1 MRPIKTIIKILL
13 PTLFC
18 FAIAAVMA
26 YSLINQYYTSSSLPE
41 QPTTVIIKS
50 GASVAAIANQLTDAK
65 VIKYPLLFTQIAK
78 YSEQTNLK
86 MGEYNFLPQSSP
98 REILRKME
106 AGEVVVRKFT
116 IPEGKSSYDIIQIL
130 AAADGLTG
138 NLPAAIE
145 EGSVLP
151 NTYHYEL
158 GDSYADIVKKMRADM
173 NAKVAEL
180 WEKRDKSIPLQTP
193 QEALILASIVEK
205 ETGLDGERGLVASV
219 FINRLNKGMRL
230 ESDPTAVYGI
240 TFGKPLGESVAR
252 KHVQH
257 ENAYNTYK
265 IDRLPPTPICA
276 VGIDALKAVLNP
288 PDSDFFYFVADGKG
302 GHNFAKTLSEHND
315 NVVKYRAAL
324 KQTATKN

>member
-1 MRPIKTIIKILL
+1 MRFLKIILPIIISLVV
-13 PTLFC
+13 
-18 FAIAAVMA
+18 AAFMV
-26 YSLINQYYTSSSLPE
+26 YSFVNDYYTSSNLPQ

-50 GASVAAIANQLTDAK
+50 GASVRAIAEQLAENNALK
-65 VIKYPLLFTQIAK
+65 FPLLFTQIAK
-78 YSEQTNLK
+78 YSKQTNLK
-86 MGEYNFLPQSSP
+86 QGEYLFAPKSSP
-98 REILRKME
+98 REILRKMA

-151 NTYHYEL
+151 NTYHYQL
-158 GDSYADIVKKMRADM
+158 GDTYADMVKKMRADLS
-173 NAKVAEL
+173 ATLAQL

-219 FINRLNKGMRL
+219 FINRLNRGMRL

-252 KHVQH
+252 KHVQD

-276 VGIDALKAVLNP
+276 GGLDALKAVLNP
-288 PDSDFFYFVADGKG
+288 PDSDYFYFVADGKG
-302 GHNFAKTLSEHND
+302 GHNFATTLSEHND

-324 KQTATKN
+324 KENN